1 MLLETVLFH
10 ITEKALFL
18 ITHTALLIMAKL
30 KPEGKKKSCKNL
42 GKKKKQKRKSII
54 NRNTQ
59 FSGVRKT
66 LVQRSKITKC
76 QHFRNRWEGLTGQC
90 LFRKGPEKAGLNR
103 KFPQ

>member
-10 ITEKALFL
+10 IKEQALFL
-18 ITHTALLIMAKL
+18 ITHTALLIIAKL

-42 GKKKKQKRKSII
+42 GKKKKRKSII
-54 NRNTQ
+54 NRNTH
-59 FSGVRKT
+59 FSGVKKT
-66 LVQRSKITKC
+66 LVQRSKITGC
-76 QHFRNRWEGLTGQC
+76 QHFFRNRWEGLTGQC

>member
-42 GKKKKQKRKSII
+42 GKKQNKNESQ
-54 NRNTQ
+54 
-59 FSGVRKT
+59 
-66 LVQRSKITKC
+66 L
-76 QHFRNRWEGLTGQC
+76 
-90 LFRKGPEKAGLNR
+90 
-103 KFPQ
+103 